1 MTPRSRT
8 TPNPT
13 RRKTMPAKSDASRWG
28 SAAKF
33 FHWTTVIAILVQATI
48 GLIMVELPKRPS
60 TIPVY
65 TFHKSLGLTI
75 FAFAILRLSWR
86 AFDPHPAYPAT
97 MPRWQVVGARAAH
110 ALLYTLIFLV
120 PLSGW
125 LFDSATALRPLY
137 WFGLFH
143 VPSLTGGR
151 DDAIKELAETA
162 HLATL
167 SRYLLAQGRRRNRL
181 RRFEMYRLL
190 ISVALLL
197 PLAAFAR
204 DWQV

>member
-1 MTPRSRT
+1 
-8 TPNPT
+8 
-13 RRKTMPAKSDASRWG
+13 MPAKSDASRWG

-33 FHWTTVIAILVQATI
+33 FHWTIVIAILVQATI
-48 GLIMVELPKRPS
+48 GLVMVELPKRPS

-75 FAFAILRLSWR
+75 FAFAILRLAWR

-97 MPRWQVVGARAAH
+97 MPRWQVVGARAGH
-110 ALLYTLIFLV
+110 VLLYTLIFLV

-137 WFGLFH
+137 WFGLFE

-151 DDAIKELAETA
+151 DDAIKDLAEIA
-162 HLATL
+162 HITLFWILATVAAGHAAVAL
-167 SRYLLAQGRRRNRL
+167 WHHFHERDDILRRMLPGRRGAI
-181 RRFEMYRLL
+181 EP
-190 ISVALLL
+190 AK
-197 PLAAFAR
+197 PLT
-204 DWQV
+204 